1 MSEQQTTS
9 FENKCYILADLW
21 LNYRDDPA
29 FAEYI
34 EYNDLGLPLAYLID
48 SNIVDNTAEAEKFIN
63 EAWEMLLSALEVEDL
78 GYESFE
84 EMVEGKL

>member
-1 MSEQQTTS
+1 MSNQKITS

-48 SNIVDNTAEAEKFIN
+48 SNIVDNTEEAEKFIN
-63 EAWEMLLSALEVEDL
+63 EAWAMLLSALEVEDL